1 MPSPPPLSPHQQEM
15 PPICSLGVGPD
26 DRHWDGTC
34 DGLTPEQ
41 ILTVSGIHVPICQ
54 LALPKGLRG
63 AAREQVA
70 RRQLAD
76 RTGLSADA
84 LALRPFLPQPART
97 SSSDRLSSNLS
108 GSRDLWNR
116 VLVGDTLWL
125 RKLQGLTCRAVLP
138 DYLTLPAAEGIWTL
152 ALETA
157 DPQEDQSQDHSRG
170 QPQRPACLLARL
182 GPEDAF
188 SAQPAIALAML
199 DRAIT
204 QEPPRA
210 ILWLGAT
217 SGVGPSQEVTEETAQ
232 IASQIKNLAIRH
244 DIPLIT
250 TPPAATKLGLA
261 TPQVLAHSEL
271 ACDLR
276 HNPLAAR
283 AQLARKILP
292 WRWPVLAA
300 CLAAGFWAA
309 EHLVALTQ
317 IEEDLRASQARSAAL
332 VKTHFVPDGPVL
344 DARLQVSRALSDLRR
359 AAATPGQETDPLALM
374 AEVAEVLHQAG
385 LRPELL
391 SYQAGTGLLLALR
404 LESFAQ
410 RDQLAGDLRAR
421 ALAVS
426 LRDSRVSEGQAGVRA
441 EFVITPKTP
450 APEEQR

>member
-1 MPSPPPLSPHQQEM
+1 MPPPSSLSPQQQEM
-15 PPICSLGVGPD
+15 PPICSLGIGPD
-26 DRHWDGTC
+26 DRHWDGRR
-34 DGLTPEQ
+34 DGLTPDQ
-41 ILTVSGIHVPICQ
+41 ILTVSGVHVPICE
-54 LALPKGLRG
+54 LTLPKALRG

-76 RTGLSADA
+76 RTGLDADA

-97 SSSDRLSSNLS
+97 SSSRRLSSNLS

-125 RKLQGLTCRAVLP
+125 QKLQGLTCRAVLP

-157 DPQEDQSQDHSRG
+157 APQGSPSQDPSQD
-170 QPQRPACLLARL
+170 QPQRPVCLLARL

-199 DRAIT
+199 ERAIT

-217 SGVGPSQEVTEETAQ
+217 SGVGPSQKVTEETAQ
-232 IASQIKNLAIRH
+232 IETQIKNLASRH
-244 DIPLIT
+244 NIALIT
-250 TPPAATKLGLA
+250 TPQAAIKLDLA
-261 TPQVLAHSEL
+261 PPQVLAHGEL

-283 AQLARKILP
+283 AQLARQILP

-300 CLAAGFWAA
+300 CLAAGLWAA
-309 EHLVALTQ
+309 GQLVALTQ
-317 IEEDLRASQARSAAL
+317 IEEDLRASQARSTAL
-332 VKTHFVPDGPVL
+332 VKTHFVADGPVL

-359 AAATPGQETDPLALM
+359 AAATPGQVTDPLALM
-374 AEVAEVLHQAG
+374 AEVAEVLHQSH
-385 LRPELL
+385 LRPDLL
-391 SYQAGTGLLLALR
+391 SYQTGTGLLLALR
-404 LESFAQ
+404 LENFAQ
-410 RDQLAGDLRAR
+410 RDQLVEDLRAR

-441 EFVITPKTP
+441 EFVITPKPP